1 MSGVKVAIIG
11 AGSSYS
17 PELIEGFAKLK
28 DRLPIREIVLMD
40 IDEQR
45 LDIMLGFSKRFAQ
58 YLNFPVNIR
67 ATTDRRDAIEGAAFV
82 NVQIRVGG
90 NAARINDEKIPNRY
104 GLIGQETTG
113 AGGFTKALRTIPAM
127 LEIARDVERYSP
139 DAWIINYTNPAGLVT
154 EAVTKYSKANMAGL
168 CSGGLFPRNWT
179 AKALGVDPDSVRYDF
194 YGLNHLNYA
203 WNITVDGRSLTDE
216 EFDLAADRT
225 WSLDKEMVKR
235 LRLLPSPYLQYFY
248 HKGLR
253 VAEQLEAPLT
263 RGEQVQLLEKEVFAA
278 YADPEQYEKPA
289 ALAKRGGGGYSEV
302 ALGIM
307 DAIYNDRNMWAV
319 VNVPNRGA
327 VPMMPDDAVVEIAC
341 NVNKNGIKPLP
352 LRDIPTIGWGL
363 VSAVKN
369 YEQLTVEAAVHGD
382 KEKALLALLA
392 HPLVGEYDIAVPL
405 LDDLLEANKVYL
417 PQFFGNR

>member
-1 MSGVKVAIIG
+1 MSGLKVAIIG

-28 DRLPIREIVLMD
+28 DRLPISEIVLMD
-40 IDEQR
+40 VDRTR
-45 LDIMLGFSKRFAQ
+45 LDIMLGFCTRFARH
-58 YLNFPVNIR
+58 LDFPVRIR
-67 ATTDRRDAIEGAAFV
+67 ATTDRRDAIEGAAFI

-90 NAARINDEKIPNRY
+90 NAARIFDEKIPNKY

-113 AGGFTKALRTIPAM
+113 AGGFTKALRTIPVM

-179 AKALGVDPDSVRYDF
+179 AKALGVEPESVRYDF
-194 YGLNHLNYA
+194 YGLNHLNFAY
-203 WNITVDGRSLTDE
+203 NITVDGRPLTDE
-216 EFDLAADRT
+216 EFDLAADKT
-225 WSLDKEMVKR
+225 FSLDKDMVKH
-235 LRLLPSPYLQYFY
+235 LRLLPSPYMQYFY
-248 HKGLR
+248 HKGTR
-253 VAEQLEAPLT
+253 VKEQLEAPLT

-278 YADPEQYEKPA
+278 YADPNQSEKPA

-307 DAIYNDRNMWAV
+307 DALHNDTDIWGV

-327 VPMMPDDAVVEIAC
+327 VPLMPHDAVVEIAC
-341 NVNKNGIKPLP
+341 KVNKQGIHPIPLQ
-352 LRDIPTIGWGL
+352 DIPSFGWGII
-363 VSAVKN
+363 SAIKN

-382 KEKALLALLA
+382 REKALQALMA
-392 HPLVGEYDIAVPL
+392 NPLVGEYEIAVPL
-405 LDDLLEANKVYL
+405 LNDLLEANKAYL